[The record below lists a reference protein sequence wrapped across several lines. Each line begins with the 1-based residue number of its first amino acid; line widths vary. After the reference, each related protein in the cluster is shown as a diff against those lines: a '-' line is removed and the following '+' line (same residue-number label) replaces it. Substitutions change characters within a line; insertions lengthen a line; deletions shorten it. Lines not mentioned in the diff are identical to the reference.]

1 MGRELGKEAMALL
14 FNADSNRTPRALHKL
29 LNQKRHEN
37 KNLDRLRSPHDQSHS
52 FTYQCSY
59 ERHSMNQALLIGIAI
74 LAGSFLGWHIR
85 KLIERQQQ
93 LEKQVA
99 ELKDIADRRRL
110 PYPAQAGIE
119 DAIAIALD
127 IINEQEAVHAYTD
140 TRINQLTERL
150 RQVRSTP
157 QSYDTNQPDKRKNET
172 RK

>member
-14 FNADSNRTPRALHKL
+14 FNAHRSRKPRALHEL

-37 KNLDRLRSPHDQSHS
+37 KNLYRLRSPHDQSHP
-52 FTYQCSY
+52 FVYQHRY
-59 ERHSMNQALLIGIAI
+59 ERHSMNALLIGIAI

-93 LEKQVA
+93 LERQVA